1 MGIRKQP
8 VKTSRMALRT
18 VGEAVPALPG
28 LRRSRAAATVSATAD
43 NAERQAMRPLIELI
57 VYIIDLYKWIVI
69 AQVIMSWLVAFG
81 VINTHNRLVAQI
93 GEVLYRLTEPA
104 LRPIR
109 RVIPDLGG
117 IDISPI
123 VLLLLL
129 WLVQREIVEYL
140 LF

>member
-1 MGIRKQP
+1 MPR
-8 VKTSRMALRT
+8 
-18 VGEAVPALPG
+18 E
-28 LRRSRAAATVSATAD
+28 
-43 NAERQAMRPLIELI
+43 QAMRPLIELV
-57 VYIIDLYKWIVI
+57 VYVIDLYKWIVI
-69 AQVIMSWLVAFG
+69 AQVIMSWLISFG

-109 RVIPDLGG
+109 RLIPDLGG
-117 IDISPI
+117 IDVSPI

>member
-1 MGIRKQP
+1 
-8 VKTSRMALRT
+8 
-18 VGEAVPALPG
+18 
-28 LRRSRAAATVSATAD
+28 
-43 NAERQAMRPLIELI
+43 MRPVIELV
-57 VYIIDLYKWIVI
+57 VYVIDLYKWIVI
-69 AQVIMSWLVAFG
+69 AQVIMSWLVSFG
-81 VINTHNRLVAQI
+81 VINTYNRVVAQI

-109 RVIPDLGG
+109 RLLPDVGG

-129 WLVQREIVEYL
+129 WLVQREIIEYL

>member
-1 MGIRKQP
+1 
-8 VKTSRMALRT
+8 
-18 VGEAVPALPG
+18 
-28 LRRSRAAATVSATAD
+28 
-43 NAERQAMRPLIELI
+43 MRPLIELI
-57 VYIIDLYKWIVI
+57 VYVIDLYKWIVI

-109 RVIPDLGG
+109 RLIPDLGG

>member
-1 MGIRKQP
+1 
-8 VKTSRMALRT
+8 
-18 VGEAVPALPG
+18 
-28 LRRSRAAATVSATAD
+28 
-43 NAERQAMRPLIELI
+43 MRPFIELI
-57 VYIIDLYKWIVI
+57 IYVVDLYKWVVI

-81 VINTHNRLVAQI
+81 VINTHNRVVAQI

-109 RVIPDLGG
+109 RLLPNFGG

-123 VLLLLL
+123 ILLLLL
-129 WLVQREIVEYL
+129 WLIEREIEEYL

>member
-1 MGIRKQP
+1 
-8 VKTSRMALRT
+8 
-18 VGEAVPALPG
+18 
-28 LRRSRAAATVSATAD
+28 
-43 NAERQAMRPLIELI
+43 MRPFIELI
-57 VYIIDLYKWIVI
+57 IYVIDLYKWVVI

-81 VINTHNRLVAQI
+81 VINTYNRVVAQI

-109 RVIPDLGG
+109 KLLPNFGG

-123 VLLLLL
+123 ILLLLL
-129 WLVQREIVEYL
+129 WLIEREIEEYI